1 MKHILLTIR
10 PILGWLAVAVV
21 LAFPVLTLSGA
32 VDIFLRLG
40 EIAGESQDKV
50 HKGEI
55 EVLAWNWGMSNS
67 GTTHLGLTGGEGKSS
82 VKDLSITKW
91 IDKATPTIMF
101 HALTGERIPS
111 ALLTIRKAGGIT
123 PVEFLKIDFKDII
136 VTSANTGGSGGE
148 DRLTE
153 TITLNFANF
162 KLTYTPQAP
171 DGTTLP
177 AISLDWDIVAKKGE
191 VK

>member
-1 MKHILLTIR
+1 MKKPILTVR
-10 PILGWLAVAVV
+10 PLLGWLAVAVV
-21 LAFPVLTLSGA
+21 LAFPILTLSGA

-40 EIAGESQDKV
+40 EIAGESQDKT

-55 EVLAWNWGMSNS
+55 EVLSWNWGMSNS
-67 GTTHLGLTGGEGKSS
+67 GTTHQGPIGGEGKST

-101 HALTGERIPS
+101 HALTGERIPD
-111 ALLTIRKAGGIT
+111 ALLTVRKAGVS
-123 PVEFLKIDFKDII
+123 PVEFLKIDLKDII
-136 VTSANTGGSGGE
+136 VTSANTGGNGGE

-153 TITLNFANF
+153 TVTLNFANF

-177 AISLDWDIVAKKGE
+177 ATSLDWDIVANKGV